1 MRALTRLNAPSARC
15 LTLSPPPGL
24 LQSVAPFAWA
34 EGHAVAE
41 LQDWRVAD
49 ASASSLSS
57 WACCDA
63 PAPVTRRVALRP
75 RGEVL
80 GSDARAL
87 AARFAAAVRA
97 HAATHVAQ
105 GGALPSAGGVGFE
118 GTFLNALANA
128 EICMYR
134 FCPHFDAL
142 LTPFCSGG
150 GGGG

>member
-1 MRALTRLNAPSARC
+1 
-15 LTLSPPPGL
+15 L

-49 ASASSLSS
+49 TAL
-57 WACCDA
+57 WACRDA

-75 RGEVL
+75 RGEML

-118 GTFLNALANA
+118 GTFLNALVNANFYFA
-128 EICMYR
+128 
-134 FCPHFDAL
+134 HL
-142 LTPFCSGG
+142 LTRF
-150 GGGG
+150 